1 MITELIETL
10 FEIIQS
16 IDCWDMEDPSC
27 IDGASEALS
36 AITSIFFQFSIF
48 ITLLFILL
56 ASIFKYQFKKS
67 ALSDIAWRRVV
78 FFLGWF
84 INYYFLNLFANIA
97 VALSETRADSD
108 VASEVVS
115 SAANNWMIIGIAL
128 YPIVFFGVA
137 FLFNT
142 VFKRRKLYS
151 IFRSNNKLFGL
162 I

>member
-1 MITELIETL
+1 MLTELIETL

-36 AITSIFFQFSIF
+36 AITSIFLQFSLGLTF
-48 ITLLFILL
+48 LFVLI
-56 ASIFKYQFKKS
+56 ASVFKYQFKKS

-84 INYYFLNLFANIA
+84 INYYFLNLFANVA

-108 VASEVVS
+108 VASEVVAG
-115 SAANNWMIIGIAL
+115 AANDWMIIGIVL
-128 YPIVFFGVA
+128 YPVVFFGVA
-137 FLFNT
+137 FLFNAIL
-142 VFKRRKLYS
+142 KRRKLYS
-151 IFRSNNKLFGL
+151 IFRSNNKFFGL